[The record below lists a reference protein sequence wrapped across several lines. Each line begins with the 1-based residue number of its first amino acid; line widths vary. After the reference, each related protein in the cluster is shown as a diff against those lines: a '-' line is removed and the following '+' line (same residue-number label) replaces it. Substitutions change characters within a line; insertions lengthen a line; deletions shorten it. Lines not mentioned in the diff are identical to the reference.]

1 MYQGLRALRTYGSA
15 LLIEDMENEYRRMHD
30 DYSNSVRGAVPDY
43 QPPQNIEVVG
53 KILTFDQNKR
63 RGTK

>member
-15 LLIEDMENEYRRMHD
+15 LLIEDMENEYCRLQD
-30 DYSNSVRGAVPDY
+30 DYSNSTKEAVPDY
-43 QPPQNIEVVG
+43 QPQRDTGIVG
-53 KILTFDQNKR
+53 KLLSFDQNKR